1 MNSLQLMKFGPLPI
15 RILAGLTLLLHGL
28 PKITDI
34 SGVQSFF
41 PNLGLPPELAIPV
54 TLLEVVGGLAI
65 LFGILTRIASG
76 LFIIEMIGAVVVAKL
91 AKGFVGGYELELL
104 IMAICI
110 SLFITGPGRISI
122 EYDVLKREIFPR
134 GKQMV
139 DLLSQKS
146 ALSQSSIES

>member
-54 TLLEVVGGLAI
+54 TLLEVIGGLAI

-76 LFIIEMIGAVVVAKL
+76 LFIIEMIGAVVAAKL
-91 AKGFVGGYELELL
+91 SKGFVGGYELELL

-139 DLLSQKS
+139 DLPSQKS
-146 ALSQSSIES
+146 ALS

>member
-1 MNSLQLMKFGPLPI
+1 MTLRMNSLQLMKFGPLPI
-15 RILAGLTLLLHGL
+15 RILAGLTLMLHGL

-41 PNLGLPPELAIPV
+41 PNLGLPPGLAIPV
-54 TLLEVVGGLAI
+54 TLLEVIGGLAL

-76 LFIIEMIGAVVVAKL
+76 LIIIEMIGAVVVAKL
-91 AKGFVGGYELELL
+91 SKGFVGGYELELL

-110 SLFITGPGRISI
+110 SLFISGPGRISI

-134 GKQMV
+134 GKQLV
-139 DLLSQKS
+139 DSLRQKAAHS
-146 ALSQSSIES
+146 

>member
-1 MNSLQLMKFGPLPI
+1 MILRLNSPQLMKFGPLPI
-15 RILAGLTLLLHGL
+15 RILAGLTLMLHGL

-41 PNLGLPPELAIPV
+41 PNIGLPPELAIPV
-54 TLLEVVGGLAI
+54 ALLEVIGGFAI

-76 LFIIEMIGAVVVAKL
+76 LIIIEMIGAVVVAKL

-146 ALSQSSIES
+146 ALS

>member
-1 MNSLQLMKFGPLPI
+1 MTLRMNSLQLMKFGPLPI
-15 RILAGLTLLLHGL
+15 RIMAGLTLMLHGL

-34 SGVQSFF
+34 PGVQNFF
-41 PNLGLPPELAIPV
+41 PNIGLPPELAIPV
-54 TLLEVVGGLAI
+54 ALLEVIGGLAI

-91 AKGFVGGYELELL
+91 SKGFVGGYELELL

-122 EYDVLKREIFPR
+122 EYEVLKREIFPR

-139 DLLSQKS
+139 ERLGEKS
-146 ALSQSSIES
+146 ALS

>member
-1 MNSLQLMKFGPLPI
+1 MNSIQLMILGPLPI

-54 TLLEVVGGLAI
+54 TLLEVIGGLAL

-76 LFIIEMIGAVVVAKL
+76 LIIIEMIGAVVVAKL
-91 AKGFVGGYELELL
+91 SMGFVGGYELELL
-104 IMAICI
+104 IVAICI
-110 SLFITGPGRISI
+110 SLFISGPGRISI

-134 GKQMV
+134 GKQLV
-139 DLLSQKS
+139 DCLRQKAAHS
-146 ALSQSSIES
+146 

>member
-1 MNSLQLMKFGPLPI
+1 MTLSMNSLQLMKFGPLPI

-41 PNLGLPPELAIPV
+41 PNLGLPPELAVPV
-54 TLLEVVGGLAI
+54 TLLEVIGGLAI

-91 AKGFVGGYELELL
+91 SKGFVGGYELEFS
-104 IMAICI
+104 IIAICI

-139 DLLSQKS
+139 DHLRQKS
-146 ALSQSSIES
+146 ALS

>member
-1 MNSLQLMKFGPLPI
+1 MTLRVNSLQLMKFGPLPI
-15 RILAGLTLLLHGL
+15 RILAGLTLMLHGL

-41 PNLGLPPELAIPV
+41 PNIGLPPELAIPV
-54 TLLEVVGGLAI
+54 ALLEVIGGLAI

-76 LFIIEMIGAVVVAKL
+76 LFIIEMIGVVVVAKL
-91 AKGFVGGYELELL
+91 SKGFVGGYELELL

-122 EYDVLKREIFPR
+122 EYEVLKREIFPR

-139 DLLSQKS
+139 ERLREKS
-146 ALSQSSIES
+146 ALS

>member
-1 MNSLQLMKFGPLPI
+1 MKFGPLPI
-15 RILAGLTLLLHGL
+15 RILAGLTLMLHGL

-34 SGVQSFF
+34 PGVQSFF

-54 TLLEVVGGLAI
+54 ALLEVIGGLAI
-65 LFGILTRIASG
+65 LFGLLTRLASG
-76 LFIIEMIGAVVVAKL
+76 LFIIEMIGAAVVAKL
-91 AKGFVGGYELELL
+91 SKGFVGGYELELL
-104 IMAICI
+104 IMAISI

-139 DLLSQKS
+139 DHLRERT
-146 ALSQSSIES
+146 ALS

>member
-1 MNSLQLMKFGPLPI
+1 MTLRMNSLQLMKFGPLPI
-15 RILAGLTLLLHGL
+15 RILAGLALMLHGL

-41 PNLGLPPELAIPV
+41 PNIGLPPELAIPV
-54 TLLEVVGGLAI
+54 ALLEVIGGLAI

-76 LFIIEMIGAVVVAKL
+76 LFIIEMIGVVVVVKL
-91 AKGFVGGYELELL
+91 SKGFVGGYELELL

-110 SLFITGPGRISI
+110 SLFITGPGRISV
-122 EYDVLKREIFPR
+122 EYELLKREIFPR

-139 DLLSQKS
+139 DHLRERS
-146 ALSQSSIES
+146 ALS

>member
-1 MNSLQLMKFGPLPI
+1 MNSLQLLILGPLPI

-54 TLLEVVGGLAI
+54 TLLEVIGGLAL

-76 LFIIEMIGAVVVAKL
+76 LIIIEMIGAVVVAKL
-91 AKGFVGGYELELL
+91 SKGFVGGYELELL
-104 IMAICI
+104 IVAICI
-110 SLFITGPGRISI
+110 SLFISGPGRISI

-139 DLLSQKS
+139 NHLRERS
-146 ALSQSSIES
+146 ALG

>member
-1 MNSLQLMKFGPLPI
+1 M
-15 RILAGLTLLLHGL
+15 LHGL
-28 PKITDI
+28 PKITDMT
-34 SGVQSFF
+34 GVKSFF

-54 TLLEVVGGLAI
+54 TLLEVIGGLAI

-76 LFIIEMIGAVVVAKL
+76 LIIIEMIGVVVVAKL
-91 AKGFVGGYELELL
+91 SKGFVGGYELELL

-139 DLLSQKS
+139 DLLRQKS
-146 ALSQSSIES
+146 ALS

>member
-1 MNSLQLMKFGPLPI
+1 VI
-15 RILAGLTLLLHGL
+15 
-28 PKITDI
+28 
-34 SGVQSFF
+34 
-41 PNLGLPPELAIPV
+41 
-54 TLLEVVGGLAI
+54 GGLAI

-91 AKGFVGGYELELL
+91 SKGFVGGYELELL

-122 EYDVLKREIFPR
+122 EYEVLKREIFPR

-139 DLLSQKS
+139 DRLREKS
-146 ALSQSSIES
+146 ALS

>member
-1 MNSLQLMKFGPLPI
+1 MTLRMNSLQLMKFGPLPI
-15 RILAGLTLLLHGL
+15 RILAGLTLMLHGL
-28 PKITDI
+28 QKITDI

-41 PNLGLPPELAIPV
+41 PNIGLPPELAIPV
-54 TLLEVVGGLAI
+54 ALLEVIGGLAI

-91 AKGFVGGYELELL
+91 SKGFVGGYELELL

-122 EYDVLKREIFPR
+122 EYEVLKREIFPR

-139 DLLSQKS
+139 ERLREKS
-146 ALSQSSIES
+146 ALS

>member
-1 MNSLQLMKFGPLPI
+1 MTLRMNSLQLMKFGPLPI
-15 RILAGLTLLLHGL
+15 RTLAGLTLILHGL

-34 SGVQSFF
+34 SGVQRFF
-41 PNLGLPPELAIPV
+41 PNIGLPPELAIPV
-54 TLLEVVGGLAI
+54 ALLEVIGGLAI

-91 AKGFVGGYELELL
+91 SKGFVGGYELELL
-104 IMAICI
+104 IIAICI

-122 EYDVLKREIFPR
+122 EYEVLKREIFPR

-139 DLLSQKS
+139 DRLREKS
-146 ALSQSSIES
+146 ALS

>member
-54 TLLEVVGGLAI
+54 TLLEVIGGLAL

-76 LFIIEMIGAVVVAKL
+76 LIIIEMIGAVVVAKL
-91 AKGFVGGYELELL
+91 SKGFVGGYELELL
-104 IMAICI
+104 IVAICI
-110 SLFITGPGRISI
+110 SLFISGPGRISI

-134 GKQMV
+134 GKQLV
-139 DLLSQKS
+139 DSLRQKAAHS
-146 ALSQSSIES
+146 

>member
-28 PKITDI
+28 PKITDLT
-34 SGVQSFF
+34 GVQSFF

-54 TLLEVVGGLAI
+54 TFLEVIGGLAI

-146 ALSQSSIES
+146 ALS

>member
-1 MNSLQLMKFGPLPI
+1 MTLRMNSLQLMKFGPLPI
-15 RILAGLTLLLHGL
+15 RILAGLTLMLHGL

-41 PNLGLPPELAIPV
+41 PNIGLPPELAIPV
-54 TLLEVVGGLAI
+54 ALLEVIGGLVI

-91 AKGFVGGYELELL
+91 SKGFVGGYELELL
-104 IMAICI
+104 IICI

-122 EYDVLKREIFPR
+122 EYEVLKREIVPR

-139 DLLSQKS
+139 ERLGEKS
-146 ALSQSSIES
+146 ALS